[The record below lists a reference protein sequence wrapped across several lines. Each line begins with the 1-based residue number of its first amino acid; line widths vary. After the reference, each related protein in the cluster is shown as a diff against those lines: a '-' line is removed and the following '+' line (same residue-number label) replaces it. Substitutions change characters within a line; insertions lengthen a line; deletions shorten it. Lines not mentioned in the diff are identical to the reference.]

1 MQVVFPK
8 LDRLIII
15 SLNIRKIW
23 NDDQHTTETSFG
35 KLTRIELR
43 NCEKVKSLFSLFNI
57 PKQLKTIEVVECTI
71 MEEIITHHG
80 RGGDHDE
87 KIEFSQLQRLLLSKL
102 PKLVQFIATSK
113 SDEIKSEEQSIDDS
127 VAPLFNGQVIN
138 FIYFE
143 FYFM

>member
-1 MQVVFPK
+1 M
-8 LDRLIII
+8 
-15 SLNIRKIW
+15 
-23 NDDQHTTETSFG
+23 
-35 KLTRIELR
+35 
-43 NCEKVKSLFSLFNI
+43 
-57 PKQLKTIEVVECTI
+57 

-102 PKLVQFIATSK
+102 PKLVQFIATSE
-113 SDEIKSEEQSIDDS
+113 SDEIKSEEQSINDS

>member
-1 MQVVFPK
+1 M
-8 LDRLIII
+8 
-15 SLNIRKIW
+15 
-23 NDDQHTTETSFG
+23 
-35 KLTRIELR
+35 
-43 NCEKVKSLFSLFNI
+43 
-57 PKQLKTIEVVECTI
+57 

-127 VAPLFNGQVIN
+127 IEALFNGQVIN
-138 FIYFE
+138 FIYFG
-143 FYFM
+143 FYLLG